1 MSAHQGLRRV
11 AGACLVA
18 CALCACERE
27 LRPTPSSVVDRY
39 HALVDSLDDDR
50 PGTSAAELTKF
61 LDEADRYQIA
71 DSVRIQIRHFE
82 LLSYGLYHEARALA
96 RDGEFDRAEEM
107 LRDIAKL
114 DTEDGKSAR
123 EHLDFEFYM
132 EKARWLMVRQRID
145 EATAVAR
152 DLLERDINRFQR
164 DQAEKILDYTGNV
177 GAAMEMAKGTE
188 EQSACKQLIVFMATI
203 YVNDGVYPGTF
214 SLEDLQKMDPYN
226 AQAMARLFSS
236 FEEYHA
242 SQDHYSL
249 VAVTKTGHRYKIV
262 DGNIQN

>member
-1 MSAHQGLRRV
+1 MAC
-11 AGACLVA
+11 ACFAACLV
-18 CALCACERE
+18 CACESE
-27 LRPTPSSVVDRY
+27 LRPTPGPVADRY
-39 HALVDSLDDDR
+39 HALVDSLDDDQ
-50 PGTSAAELTKF
+50 PGASAATLTEF
-61 LDEADRYQIA
+61 LGEAGPYQIA

-96 RDGEFDRAEEM
+96 RDGDFDRAEEM
-107 LRDIAKL
+107 LQDLARL

-132 EKARWLMVRQRID
+132 EKARWLLVRQRVD
-145 EATAVAR
+145 EAAAVAR

-177 GAAMEMAKGTE
+177 GTAMAMAKDTE
-188 EQSACKQLIVFMATI
+188 ERSACKQLVVFMATI

-226 AQAMARLFSS
+226 AQAMTRMFSS
-236 FEEYHA
+236 FEQYRA